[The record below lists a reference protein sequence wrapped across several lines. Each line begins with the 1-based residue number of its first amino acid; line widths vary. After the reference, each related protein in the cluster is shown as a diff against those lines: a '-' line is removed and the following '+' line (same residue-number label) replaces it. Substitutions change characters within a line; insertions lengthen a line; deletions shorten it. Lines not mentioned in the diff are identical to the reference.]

1 MRYVKCEDCTRFENC
16 DIIREIRKLRYEVHK
31 AKNNV
36 QTELFQSARELED
49 RYKEE
54 QIKLRNR
61 RLELRRKQGNCFRS
75 RRFLYYNGYPCFK
88 PKKREKEDRDTE
100 DNQDQ
105 VLDSYF

>member
-1 MRYVKCEDCTRFENC
+1 VKCEDCTRFESC
-16 DIIREIRKLRYEVHK
+16 DIIREIRKLRYELHK

-36 QTELFQSARELED
+36 QTELFQSVRELED

-75 RRFLYYNGYPCFK
+75 RLFSQYLGYSCFK
-88 PKKREKEDRDTE
+88 PKKQDKEDKDAKN
-100 DNQDQ
+100 NQNQ